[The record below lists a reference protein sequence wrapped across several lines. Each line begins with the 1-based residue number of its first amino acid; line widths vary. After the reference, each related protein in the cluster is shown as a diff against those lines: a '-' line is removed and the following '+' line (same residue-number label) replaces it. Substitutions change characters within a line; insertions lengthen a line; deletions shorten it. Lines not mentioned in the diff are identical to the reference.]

1 MRMNAVRGIA
11 DAGLRKVVEDYIV
24 AIPERLEP
32 VAGKHDAPMLAAVA
46 AWLARDFSAIFSDQ
60 AAHKPANTQTQLMVL
75 LPLFVAAFDVFLF
88 VIDIAQHPK
97 VIIQARQY
105 GI

>member
-1 MRMNAVRGIA
+1 MLRGQLDGVFTIA
-11 DAGLRKVVEDYIV
+11 IAQ
-24 AIPERLEP
+24 
-32 VAGKHDAPMLAAVA
+32 
-46 AWLARDFSAIFSDQ
+46 LARDFSAIFGDQ
-60 AAHKPANTQTQLMVL
+60 AAYKPADTQTQLMVL
-75 LPLFVAAFDVFLF
+75 LPLFVTAFDVFLF